1 MAGTIKYEYSPLED
15 IFVIYSQ
22 AAEYRLKSSLSR
34 SGYPPRVDGLG
45 VGGGKVIYLRIDVLQ
60 TGVKLVYGINME
72 NTDTTR
78 EFAATDVFGSLSEAL
93 VEYEHRVSGGGKIP
107 VKTMKQY
114 VYYAPGPM
122 SIHRINHKLGRED
135 VVVAVYDE
143 HNSQILPHEI
153 NVLDKDN
160 IEITFDGI
168 KVRCKVVVVAG
179 ADFQSKKETTTNIPM
194 MQEYVY
200 RSYAPLATHTIKHG
214 LNREDIGVFVYD
226 ENDHQII
233 PNDINIIDK
242 NTVKIGFDGIKVTC
256 KALIVAGVDTPS
268 VWEVK

>member
-45 VGGGKVIYLRIDVLQ
+45 VGGGKVIYLHIDVLQ
-60 TGVKLVYGINME
+60 TGIKLVYGINME

-93 VEYEHRVSGGGKIP
+93 VEYEHRVSGGTP
-107 VKTMKQY
+107 VKTLKQY
-114 VYYAPGPM
+114 VYYAAAPLA
-122 SIHRINHKLGRED
+122 IHNIMHNLGRDD

-143 HNSQILPHEI
+143 HNFQIIPHEVI
-153 NVLDKDN
+153 IKDENN
-160 IEITFDGI
+160 IQVTFDQL

-179 ADFQSKKETTTNIPM
+179 VDLDSKKETNTNTQTM
-194 MQEYVY
+194 KQYVY
-200 RSYAPLATHTIKHG
+200 QSSTPSPIHTIKHNLG
-214 LNREDIGVFVYD
+214 SEDIGVFVYD
-226 ENDHQII
+226 DHDRQII
-233 PNDINIIDK
+233 PHEITILDENS
-242 NTVKIGFDGIKVTC
+242 VEIKFGGDPVNC
-256 KALIVAGVDTPS
+256 KALIVAGIKSMDI
-268 VWEVK
+268 WEVK